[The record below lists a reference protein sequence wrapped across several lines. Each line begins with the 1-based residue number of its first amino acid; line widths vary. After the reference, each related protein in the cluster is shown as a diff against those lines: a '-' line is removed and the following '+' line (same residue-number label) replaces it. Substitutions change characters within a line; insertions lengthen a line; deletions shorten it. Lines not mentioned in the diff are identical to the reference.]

1 MNEMDALKASTARL
15 SILSNTV
22 LFFLKL
28 AVGFSVGAVSLISEA
43 LHSGIDLLAS
53 GIAFWAVRKSV
64 TPPDLEHDYGH
75 GKYENLSAATE
86 ALLVLAAAAGIVY
99 EAYQRL
105 GKASVSDNLHYGI
118 IIMIISIIINY
129 FVSRRLE
136 QVAELTGSQALKADG
151 LHLQSDIW
159 TSVGVLIGLFLMWLT
174 GWAWIDSLLAVCVAG
189 IIFWNGWEMVKESL
203 LQLTDASL
211 PPEEEERIGKII
223 ADRPEV
229 LGYHCLRTRKSG
241 SCKLLDVHV
250 LFDGDMRLSQVHA
263 ICDEL
268 EQEIRRGGF
277 GSMDILIHPE
287 PMKGHVEETK
297 EYQYEQARK

>member
-22 LFFLKL
+22 LFLLKL
-28 AVGFSVGAVSLISEA
+28 AVGFSIGAVSLISEA

-64 TPPDLEHDYGH
+64 TPPDREHDYGH
-75 GKYENLSAATE
+75 GKYENLSAAAE

-99 EAYQRL
+99 EAYQKL
-105 GKASVSDNLHYGI
+105 GKDSVPDNLHYGI
-118 IIMIISIIINY
+118 IIMVISIIINY
-129 FVSRRLE
+129 FVSRKLG
-136 QVAELTGSQALKADG
+136 QIAEVTDSQALKADG

-159 TSVGVLIGLFLMWLT
+159 TSVGVLCGLFLMWLT
-174 GWAWIDSLLAVCVAG
+174 GWAWLDSLLAVFIAG
-189 IIFWNGWEMVKESL
+189 IIFWTGWGMVQESM

-223 ADRPEV
+223 ADCPKV

-268 EQEIRRGGF
+268 EQKIRKGGF

-297 EYQYEQARK
+297 EYQYEQARR